1 MKHLLVA
8 FIIISFSLGINNPVQ
23 AAKKETIHSE
33 IIYNLLVDRFNNGD
47 PAAGEQVNLDDPLA
61 YHGGD
66 LQGVTDKLGTL
77 KELGYTTIVLSPIME
92 NAPGGYHGYWVE
104 DFYKVDD
111 QFGTMADLK
120 NLVKEAHERDIK
132 VVMEFV
138 TNYVSAT
145 NPITEDSSKS
155 DWLKENNNVQS
166 YQWLD
171 QAVVL
176 DQSNPEV
183 QEFIM
188 DAADYWIE
196 EANIDGYKFHAAD
209 YTNEL
214 FLKELTAHINEQNPN
229 FYMLG
234 DILNS
239 EEYTGNIK
247 ENTQIDMVENHPLY
261 QPITGT
267 FASAGEPVS
276 TLYDAWVDSGKS
288 EDLTY
293 LDNKYT
299 ERFTQKLLKNG
310 RNPLTT
316 WKLALTYLY
325 TAPGT
330 PMIYQGSE
338 IPMGGGAF
346 PDSQEMVQFNSGDE
360 DLSEFINRVAAL
372 RSQFPALQKG
382 DYELLGSS
390 GAMSLMKRSYKGET
404 VYIAINNDTESQ
416 AVSIDGINSNLQ
428 LKGLLGDNLVRENEK
443 GEFKIGLAR
452 ETAEVY
458 IEQNDTGLN
467 WTFIG
472 TVIGIF
478 LLFVLAVILL
488 SRKQKKREE
497 AEA

>member
-1 MKHLLVA
+1 MKHLLVTL
-8 FIIISFSLGINNPVQ
+8 IIISFSLGITTPAE
-23 AAKKETIHSE
+23 AAEKETIHSE

-47 PAAGEQVNLDDPLA
+47 PSAGEQVNLDDPLA

-66 LQGVTDKLGTL
+66 LQGVTAKLGSL
-77 KELGYTTIVLSPIME
+77 KESGYTTIVLSPIME
-92 NAPGGYHGYWVE
+92 NAPGGYHGYWIE

-111 QFGTMADLK
+111 QFGTMEELK
-120 NLVKEAHERDIK
+120 ELVKEAHELDMK

-138 TNYVSAT
+138 TNYVSST
-145 NPITEDSSKS
+145 HSMTEDPSKS
-155 DWLKENNNVQS
+155 GWLKENNNVQS

-171 QAVVL
+171 KTAVL

-183 QEFIM
+183 QEFLI

-209 YTNEL
+209 YTNKS

-234 DILNS
+234 DILNV
-239 EEYTGNIK
+239 EDYTGNIK
-247 ENTQIDMVENHPLY
+247 EDTQIDMVENHSLY
-261 QPITGT
+261 QPMTET
-267 FASAGEPVS
+267 FANAGEPVS
-276 TLYDAWVDSGKS
+276 PLYDAWVDSGKS
-288 EDLTY
+288 ENLTY

-338 IPMGGGAF
+338 IPMSGGEF
-346 PDSQEMVQFNSGDE
+346 PDSQQMVQFNSGNE
-360 DLSEFINRVAAL
+360 DLKKFINRIAAL
-372 RSQFPALQKG
+372 RSQFPVLQKG
-382 DYELLGSS
+382 DYELLDSS
-390 GAMSLMKRSYKGET
+390 GAMSLMKRSYQGET

-416 AVSIDGINSNLQ
+416 AISIDGIDSNIQ

-458 IEQNDTGLN
+458 IEQNNTGLN

-478 LLFVLAVILL
+478 LLFVLGVILL
-488 SRKQKKREE
+488 SSKQKKREE
-497 AEA
+497 TEA

>member
-1 MKHLLVA
+1 MKQLLA
-8 FIIISFSLGINNPVQ
+8 TLIIIFSSFGLANPAQ
-23 AAKKETIHSE
+23 AAEKQTIHSE

-47 PAAGEQVNLDDPLA
+47 PSTGEQINLDDPLA

-66 LQGVTDKLGTL
+66 LQGVTDKLGSL

-92 NAPGGYHGYWVE
+92 NAPGGYHGYWIE

-111 QFGTMADLK
+111 QFGTMEDLK
-120 NLVKEAHERDIK
+120 KLVKEAHDLNIK

-138 TNYVSAT
+138 TNYVSPT
-145 NPITEDSSKS
+145 HFMTGDSSKS

-171 QAVVL
+171 QAAVL

-183 QEFIM
+183 QEFLI

-209 YTNEL
+209 YTNES
-214 FLKELTAHINEQNPN
+214 FLKKLTAHISEQNPN

-234 DILNS
+234 DILNT
-239 EEYTGNIK
+239 EDYTGNIK
-247 ENTQIDMVENHPLY
+247 EDTQINIVENHSLY
-261 QPITGT
+261 RPMAET

-276 TLYDAWVDSGKS
+276 SLYDAWVDSGKS
-288 EDLTY
+288 ENLTY

-310 RNPLTT
+310 RNPLTA

-325 TAPGT
+325 TVPGT

-338 IPMGGGAF
+338 IPMSGGKF
-346 PDSQEMVQFNSGDE
+346 PDSQQMVQFNSGNE
-360 DLSEFINRVAAL
+360 DLKKFVNRIGAL

-390 GAMSLMKRSYKGET
+390 GAMSLMKRSYQGET

-416 AVSIDGINSNLQ
+416 AISIDGIDSNTQ

-458 IEQNDTGLN
+458 VEQNDTGLN
-467 WTFIG
+467 WIFIG
-472 TVIGIF
+472 SVIGIF
-478 LLFVLAVILL
+478 LLFVLGVILL
-488 SRKQKKREE
+488 SRKQKKRED